1 MASGKKNPHWVL
13 DSKALAK
20 SVVDI
25 VLEDAVAELITIDFT
40 INVDSKEE
48 VDNSNPG
55 KASSSAS
62 YCFTLEGLPL
72 GRP

>member
-40 INVDSKEE
+40 INVD
-48 VDNSNPG
+48 
-55 KASSSAS
+55 
-62 YCFTLEGLPL
+62 
-72 GRP
+72 